1 MKREKRRLDRIHENR
16 IRKEAERIRECAEHD
31 ACDKTDCVYHLRPEE
46 ALELANWVL
55 DLLDDEEEADKCEN
69 ACVFENQ
76 GV

>member
-1 MKREKRRLDRIHENR
+1 
-16 IRKEAERIRECAEHD
+16 
-31 ACDKTDCVYHLRPEE
+31 VYHLRPEE